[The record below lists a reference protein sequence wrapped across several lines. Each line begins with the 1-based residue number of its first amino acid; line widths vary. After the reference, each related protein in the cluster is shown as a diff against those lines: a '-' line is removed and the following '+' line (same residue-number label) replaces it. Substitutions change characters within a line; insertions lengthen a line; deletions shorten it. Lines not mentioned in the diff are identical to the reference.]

1 MSTKQD
7 AVRIGGWAQTLED
20 VDREVGRLA
29 TLCRLRILERGV
41 IDRLLK
47 NDRSV
52 CGTDNALAFEKLR
65 DLLIMHFVLRGKWA
79 AELGE
84 ADTAKIEEYVIERL
98 RSSLPDQTA
107 DWPPV

>member
-1 MSTKQD
+1 MSTKPD

-29 TLCRLRILERGV
+29 TLCGLRILERGV
-41 IDRLLK
+41 IDRVLK
-47 NDRSV
+47 NDRSI
-52 CGTDNALAFEKLR
+52 CGTDNPLAFAKLR
-65 DLLIMHFVLRGKWA
+65 DLLIMHFALRGKWA

-84 ADTAKIEEYVIERL
+84 ADAAAIEEYVIERL
-98 RSSLPDQTA
+98 RPTLPEQTA